1 LLGLSEKERAV
12 LDEMATGRNNATIA
26 RTLYMS
32 ERSVEKHI
40 SAVFQKLGLVDEG
53 EMNRRV
59 QAVLTYIDATR

>member
-1 LLGLSEKERAV
+1 
-12 LDEMATGRNNATIA
+12 MATGRNNATIA

-40 SAVFQKLGLVDEG
+40 SSVFLKLGLVDEG

-59 QAVLTYIDATR
+59 RAVLTYVDATR